1 MPTMSDSKVTDN
13 NHYDIAVEVE
23 RLRQERE
30 TLSQQ
35 VKRLVKAESKLYEYQ
50 EKLDDQLKEYRDLY
64 ELNRKLNATFDIGK
78 ILGYVVEY
86 AIHNLEYERV
96 LIFQRSEDT
105 GNYEVC
111 TLDGYY
117 DQDEKSSVA
126 GLVVKPDDP
135 IFSRLYAGGE
145 YLICKAGIEDH
156 ILAKYRARLLMDE
169 YLVYPLVPDSQPF
182 ALLAVGN
189 SKDNATFYRR
199 VTDDATS
206 LLGVGNLVGLLSS
219 SLENHIYN
227 NHMKNALEQERLAE
241 EKYRSIFEN
250 ALEGILQTGPDG
262 RFLNCNPA
270 TAALLGYASPQELI
284 ESIPTIAQLYV
295 SSDRRRELYEL
306 IRLRGDVKNFEVE
319 FYRKDGS
326 KQWVLVSI
334 HPVLNEKGEILYV
347 DGILQDIAERKKA
360 EESIRML
367 NEELEQRVIERTSE
381 LQAANDE
388 LMVITGQLESA
399 YSELKSAQSRI
410 LQQEKM
416 ASIGQ
421 LAAGVAH
428 EINNPM
434 GFIMSNLN
442 SLRKYTVKITD
453 FVKAQS
459 EAIGKVSNN
468 GDTELNEMIE
478 ELTKQKKAIKLDFL
492 IGDIDSIIRE
502 SLEGAER
509 VKKIVQDMKTFSR
522 IDESE
527 FKAADINAGIESTL
541 NIIWN
546 ELKYKAILKREYG
559 NIPLTICNAGQL
571 NQVFMNILINASQAI
586 EVQGEI
592 TVKTWSDGINI
603 YIAISDTGSGI
614 PTDKMHR
621 IFEPFFTTKEV
632 GKGTGL
638 GLSIAYDIVKKHK
651 GELRVQSEVDKGTSF
666 TIAIPVV
673 AELTLLH
680 V

>member
-1 MPTMSDSKVTDN
+1 MLSSKIADN
-13 NHYDIAVEVE
+13 NHNENAGELE
-23 RLRQERE
+23 RLKQEKE

-35 VKRLVKAESKLYEYQ
+35 VKRLIKAEGKLYEYQ
-50 EKLDDQLKEYRDLY
+50 EKLDVQLKEYRDLY
-64 ELNRKLNATFDIGK
+64 GLNGKLNATFDIGK
-78 ILGYVVEY
+78 IFEHAVEY
-86 AIHNLEYERV
+86 VIHNLEYERV
-96 LIFQRSEDT
+96 LIFQRSENT
-105 GNYEVC
+105 GSYHVC
-111 TLDGYY
+111 ALDGYY
-117 DQDEKSSVA
+117 SQDEKGSVA

-135 IFSRLYAGGE
+135 IFSRLYAGGA
-145 YLICKAGIEDH
+145 YLICKASIEDH
-156 ILAKYRARLLMDE
+156 LLVEYGARLLMDE
-169 YLVYPLVPDSQPF
+169 YLLCPLVAGVEPF

-189 SKDNATFYRR
+189 SKDNADFYRR
-199 VTDDATS
+199 VTDNDMS

-219 SLENHIYN
+219 VLENRLYN
-227 NHMKNALEQERLAE
+227 NHMKKALEQERCAE
-241 EKYRSIFEN
+241 EKYRGIFEN
-250 ALEGILQTGPDG
+250 ALEGILQTDQDG
-262 RFLNCNPA
+262 RFRNCNPA
-270 TAALLGYASPQELI
+270 TAALLGYASPEELI
-284 ESIPTIAQLYV
+284 KSIPTISQLYV
-295 SSDRRRELYEL
+295 SSDRRRELYER

-334 HPVLNEKGEILYV
+334 HPVLNENGEILYV

-381 LQAANDE
+381 LQTANDE
-388 LMVITGQLESA
+388 LRVITEQLESA

-442 SLRKYTVKITD
+442 SLRKYTIKITD

-459 EAIGKVSNN
+459 DAIGKASNN
-468 GDTELNEMIE
+468 GDAELNEIIE
-478 ELTKQKKAIKLDFL
+478 EIKKQRKVIKLDFL
-492 IGDIDSIIRE
+492 IDDIDSIIRE

-559 NIPLTICNAGQL
+559 NIPLTVCNAGQL

-592 TVKTWSDGINI
+592 TVKTWSDCINI

-651 GELRVQSEVDKGTSF
+651 GELLVQSEISKGTSF

-673 AELTLLH
+673 TA
-680 V
+680 

>member
-1 MPTMSDSKVTDN
+1 
-13 NHYDIAVEVE
+13 
-23 RLRQERE
+23 
-30 TLSQQ
+30 
-35 VKRLVKAESKLYEYQ
+35 
-50 EKLDDQLKEYRDLY
+50 
-64 ELNRKLNATFDIGK
+64 
-78 ILGYVVEY
+78 
-86 AIHNLEYERV
+86 
-96 LIFQRSEDT
+96 
-105 GNYEVC
+105 
-111 TLDGYY
+111 
-117 DQDEKSSVA
+117 
-126 GLVVKPDDP
+126 
-135 IFSRLYAGGE
+135 
-145 YLICKAGIEDH
+145 
-156 ILAKYRARLLMDE
+156 MDE
-169 YLVYPLVPDSQPF
+169 YLLCPLVAGVEPF

-189 SKDNATFYRR
+189 SKDNADFYRR
-199 VTDDATS
+199 VTDNDMS

-219 SLENHIYN
+219 VLENRLYN
-227 NHMKNALEQERLAE
+227 NHMKKALEQERCAE
-241 EKYRSIFEN
+241 EKYRGIFEN
-250 ALEGILQTGPDG
+250 ALEGILQTDQDG
-262 RFLNCNPA
+262 RFRNCNPA
-270 TAALLGYASPQELI
+270 TAALLGYASPEELI
-284 ESIPTIAQLYV
+284 KSIPTISQLYV
-295 SSDRRRELYEL
+295 SSDRRRELYER

-334 HPVLNEKGEILYV
+334 HPVLNENGEILYV

-381 LQAANDE
+381 LQTANDE
-388 LMVITGQLESA
+388 LRVITGQLESA

-442 SLRKYTVKITD
+442 SLRKYTIKITD

-459 EAIGKVSNN
+459 DAIGKASNN
-468 GDTELNEMIE
+468 GDAELNEIIE
-478 ELTKQKKAIKLDFL
+478 EIKKQRKVIKLDFL
-492 IGDIDSIIRE
+492 IDDIDSIIRE

-559 NIPLTICNAGQL
+559 NIPLTVCNAGQL

-592 TVKTWSDGINI
+592 TVKTWSDCINI

-651 GELRVQSEVDKGTSF
+651 GELRVQSEISKGTSF

-673 AELTLLH
+673 TA
-680 V
+680 

>member
-13 NHYDIAVEVE
+13 NHYENVGELE
-23 RLRQERE
+23 RLKQERE

-35 VKRLVKAESKLYEYQ
+35 VKRLVKAEGKLYEYQ
-50 EKLDDQLKEYRDLY
+50 EKLDAQLKAYRDLY
-64 ELNRKLNATFDIGK
+64 EFNGKLNATFAIGR
-78 ILGYVVEY
+78 IFEHAVEY
-86 AIHNLEYERV
+86 VIRNLEYERV
-96 LIFQRSEDT
+96 LIFQRAENT

-111 TLDGYY
+111 ALDGYY
-117 DQDEKSSVA
+117 SQDEKSSVA

-135 IFSRLYAGGE
+135 IFSRLYAGVE
-145 YLICKAGIEDH
+145 YLICKASIEDH
-156 ILAKYRARLLMDE
+156 LLTEYGSSLLMDE
-169 YLVYPLVPDSQPF
+169 YLVYPLVSGAEPF

-189 SKDNATFYRR
+189 SKDNADFYRR
-199 VTDDATS
+199 VTDNDMS

-219 SLENHIYN
+219 VLENRLYN
-227 NHMKNALEQERLAE
+227 THMKKALEQERCAE

-250 ALEGILQTGPDG
+250 ALEGILQTDQDG
-262 RFLNCNPA
+262 RFRNCNPA
-270 TAALLGYASPQELI
+270 TASLLGYASPEELI
-284 ESIPTIAQLYV
+284 KSIPTISQLYV

-381 LQAANDE
+381 LQTANDE
-388 LMVITGQLESA
+388 LRVITGQLESA

-428 EINNPM
+428 EINNPI

-442 SLRKYTVKITD
+442 SLRKYTIKITD
-453 FVKAQS
+453 FLKAQS
-459 EAIGKVSNN
+459 EAIGKVPHN
-468 GDTELNEMIE
+468 GDAELNEMIE
-478 ELTKQKKAIKLDFL
+478 EIKKQRKVIKLDFL
-492 IGDIDSIIRE
+492 IDDIDSIIRE
-502 SLEGAER
+502 ALEGAER

-546 ELKYKAILKREYG
+546 ELKYKAILKRESG

-651 GELRVQSEVDKGTSF
+651 GELRVQSEVGKGTSF

-673 AELTLLH
+673 TE
-680 V
+680 